1 MRPMNSSRVTRHR
14 SHVAA
19 GARWSTVLLLLGGLV
34 GAATWQAVAAGPA
47 PRVDP
52 REAPYY
58 DPAHFTTR
66 VDNAWFPL
74 KPGITY
80 VYRGVEADGRLRDV
94 FTVTRETITIAGVEC
109 RVVHDEV
116 FLDGRLAETTD
127 DYYTQ
132 DVDGNVWYF
141 GEDTAELD
149 AKGRVTSREGTW
161 RAGRDGAEAGIF
173 MEANPQAGHTFRQ
186 EFLRGH
192 AEDFFQ
198 VRSLTKDVRVPYGH
212 FGRNPMRR
220 NVLLTKEWT
229 PLEPGVVDHKY
240 YVRGIGEV
248 RETTVKGPLE
258 TLSLVRIVQ
267 R

>member
-1 MRPMNSSRVTRHR
+1 MRTRQNVRVSDPRRRTAAR
-14 SHVAA
+14 SAA
-19 GARWSTVLLLLGGLV
+19 VVVLLALLGAG
-34 GAATWQAVAAGPA
+34 GWQAVAAGGAA

-66 VDNAWFPL
+66 IDNAWFPL

-80 VYRGVEADGRLRDV
+80 VYRGVETDGHTRDV
-94 FTVTRETITIAGVEC
+94 FTVTRQTITIAGVEC

-116 FLDGRLAETTD
+116 FLDGVLQETTR

-149 AKGRVTSREGTW
+149 KNGHVTSREGTW
-161 RAGRDGAEAGIF
+161 RTGRDGAEAGIF
-173 MEANPQAGHTFRQ
+173 MEANPQVGHTFQQ

-192 AEDFFQ
+192 AEDHLQ
-198 VRSLTKDVRVPYGH
+198 MLSLTKEVQVPYGH
-212 FGRNPMRR
+212 FGRNPLRQS
-220 NVLLTKEWT
+220 VLLTKEWT
-229 PLEPGVVDHKY
+229 PLEPRIIDHKY

-258 TLSLVRIVQ
+258 TLSLVRIVE

>member
-1 MRPMNSSRVTRHR
+1 M
-14 SHVAA
+14 A
-19 GARWSTVLLLLGGLV
+19 GARWSAVVLLLGGLV
-34 GAATWQAVAAGPA
+34 GAATWQAVAAGSPA
-47 PRVDP
+47 RVDP
-52 REAPYY
+52 REAPHY

-80 VYRGVEADGRLRDV
+80 VYRGVETDGHIRDV
-94 FTVTRETITIAGVEC
+94 FTVTRRTITVAGVEC

-116 FLDGRLAETTD
+116 FLDGLLAETTD

-161 RAGRDGAEAGIF
+161 RTGRDGAEAGIF
-173 MEANPQAGHTFRQ
+173 MEANPQVGHTFRQ

-192 AEDFFQ
+192 AEDQFT
-198 VRSLTKDVRVPYGH
+198 VLSLRRPVTVPYGH
-212 FGRNPMRR
+212 FGRNPMRQ

-229 PLEPGVVDHKY
+229 PLEPGIVDHKY